1 MTAQK
6 RLILDTNLLVS
17 GMLFRSS
24 SPRQAIEKAQNEA
37 LLLAS
42 NATLA
47 ELLEV
52 FQRPKFD
59 RAANLKLRETLV
71 REYAQRCKII
81 AVHSKIQ
88 ACRHPPDDKF
98 LELAI
103 DGRADKI
110 ITGDLDL
117 LALNPFRGIPIITPA
132 QYLADDE
139 MGSSDV

>member
-6 RLILDTNLLVS
+6 RLVLDTNLLVS

-24 SPRQAIEKAQNEA
+24 TPRQAIVKAHNEA

-42 NATLA
+42 EATLA

-59 RAANLKLRETLV
+59 RAASLKLREALV
-71 REYAQRCKII
+71 WEYAQHCKII
-81 AVHSKIQ
+81 AVHSTIQ

-117 LALNPFRGIPIITPA
+117 LTLNPFKNIPIITPT
-132 QYLADDE
+132 QYLAED
-139 MGSSDV
+139 